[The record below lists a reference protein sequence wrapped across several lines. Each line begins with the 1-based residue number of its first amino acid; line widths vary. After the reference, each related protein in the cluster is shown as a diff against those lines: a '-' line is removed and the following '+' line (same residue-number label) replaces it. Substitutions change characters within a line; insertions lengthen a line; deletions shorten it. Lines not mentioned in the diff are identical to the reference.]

1 MTSSVEKKPQQ
12 YLTSCRATL
21 QSARDGG
28 DEGQISLAM
37 ANLGFALFKVRQYQ
51 SGLEMFEKAIQ
62 LATNLDNVEVAAQCL
77 GIKVLAFQEIGR
89 LPDAFETAGEVL
101 RIAEETN
108 HPGMKCDALASQAQ
122 LLVDSG
128 EPTLAFEKITEA
140 GQTVEDLDDKRRLM
154 NVFGVLGNINLGLAS
169 PDQAK
174 GSFDKAAALAGE
186 LGDPRAECGFLGNK
200 ATLLAWQ
207 GEHAR
212 AAKLLE
218 RVLPLAES
226 LGDREA
232 EINALHH
239 LTKAYSILED
249 YEKTLE
255 YAGKGVARSQAVEND
270 TAFAFYE
277 AKVMAC
283 YRTGRTEEAHRS
295 LEEAIELA
303 RATNSFNKEID
314 LLLSLGESYMVS
326 DKKDKALDAYKSALA
341 GAKRLSR
348 QKDEAY
354 LTGRVGIT
362 LAELGQ
368 LDEAATYHQGAVEL
382 ARQRNLQELEGEQLS
397 MLAMVCLERQEL
409 KKARAHCHAAIEAYS
424 KINHNAGEG
433 NARRLL
439 SEIHAADAQL

>member
-1 MTSSVEKKPQQ
+1 MIPSVKKKPQDN
-12 YLTSCRATL
+12 LTSCRETL
-21 QSARDGG
+21 QSATDGG
-28 DEGQISLAM
+28 DEEQISMAM
-37 ANLGFALFKVRQYQ
+37 ANLGFALFQERAYQ
-51 SGLEMFEKAIQ
+51 SGLEMFEKAVQI
-62 LATNLDNVEVAAQCL
+62 ATKLDKVEAVAQCL

-122 LLVDSG
+122 LLADSG
-128 EPTLAFEKITEA
+128 EPTLAFKKISEA
-140 GQTVEDLDDKRRLM
+140 REAVEDLDDKRRLM
-154 NVFGVLGNINLGLAS
+154 NVLGVLGNINLGLAS
-169 PDQAK
+169 PDSAEDT
-174 GSFDKAAALAGE
+174 FNKAAALAGE
-186 LGDPRAECGFLGNK
+186 LGDRRAECGFLGNK
-200 ATLLAWQ
+200 ATLLAWH

-232 EINALHH
+232 EINALHQ
-239 LTKAYSILED
+239 LTKAYSVMED
-249 YEKTLE
+249 HEKTIE
-255 YAGKGVARSQAVEND
+255 YAGKGVELSQGVEGE

-283 YRTGRTEEAHRS
+283 YRTGRTEQAHTS
-295 LEEAIELA
+295 LEEAIRLA
-303 RATNSFNKEID
+303 RATKSFNKEID

-326 DKKDKALDAYKSALA
+326 DRKDKALDAYKSALA

-354 LTGRVGIT
+354 LTGRVGIA

-368 LDEAATYHQGAVEL
+368 LDAAATYHQSAIEL
-382 ARQRNLQELEGEQLS
+382 ARQADLQELEGEQLS
-397 MLAMVCLERQEL
+397 MLAMACLERQEL
-409 KKARAHCHAAIEAYS
+409 KKARAHCHAAIETYA

-439 SEIHAADAQL
+439 SEIDAADAQA